1 MERSEDLGEQ
11 PTSDDV
17 EEVTG
22 TDVLHATSNNV
33 DNESGEVTQAS
44 EGGLLSENGST
55 ITKSGSR
62 TEENTTETET
72 LTETD
77 KEAVEQGVC
86 IYRINPIPAGFFS
99 NPLGMVPIPI
109 QLGKIASTNWE
120 FYLMSTMS

>member
-86 IYRINPIPAGFFS
+86 IYRINPIPAVFF
-99 NPLGMVPIPI
+99 LT
-109 QLGKIASTNWE
+109 LWE
-120 FYLMSTMS
+120 WYRYPFSWEK